1 MDAWDYGRKN
11 PLKKTCDCKKQ
22 HAEPPVH
29 FFIYLMVIF
38 LHVIKKLEP
47 VESCFLLFEKNKLEE
62 AFMRVLALLS
72 ALIFIAGMSFASP
85 AAAGSDVIK
94 IGFNIPLTGDI
105 PKVGEGS
112 KFAAEMLRGEINAQG
127 GLSVGGKKYKLE
139 FIYED
144 NESKAESAT
153 SASMKL
159 ITQDNVLGIIGPQS
173 SKQAIPAGEIANSF
187 QTPMISPWS
196 TNPDTTRNRPY
207 VFRACFLDPFQ
218 GPVAA
223 NFVTKE
229 FKAKKAAVLYD
240 IASDYPKGLAEFF
253 KTAFEKIHGPGSVVA
268 FETFTTKDRD
278 FSAQLTN
285 IIRSGADVLFTPQYY
300 DEVPLIVK
308 QAHELGWKKP
318 IMGSDSWGS
327 AELMKLCGN
336 DCKGLF
342 FSTHYAA
349 AGAKG
354 ETKKFIDKYRAQYGY
369 VPDDVG
375 ALTWD
380 AIRIMLTAI
389 QNTGGLSGN
398 IQKDRDAIKDQLAR
412 IKNFE
417 GITGK
422 MTFTPE
428 GDPAKCAVVVK
439 IDDQGN
445 FTFYE
450 SVCP

>member
-1 MDAWDYGRKN
+1 MRKC
-11 PLKKTCDCKKQ
+11 LWL
-22 HAEPPVH
+22 V
-29 FFIYLMVIF
+29 
-38 LHVIKKLEP
+38 
-47 VESCFLLFEKNKLEE
+47 
-62 AFMRVLALLS
+62 VLCLAAAL
-72 ALIFIAGMSFASP
+72 AVSP
-85 AAAGSDVIK
+85 AMAAKQEPIK

-112 KFAAEMLRGEINAQG
+112 KFAAEMLKEKIDKEG
-127 GLSVGGKKYKLE
+127 GLKVGNKTYPVE

-153 SASMKL
+153 AAAIKL
-159 ITQDNVLGIIGPQS
+159 ITQDMVLGIIGPQA
-173 SKQAIPAGEIANSF
+173 SKQAIPAGEINNSYK
-187 QTPMISPWS
+187 TPMISAWS
-196 TNPDTTRNRPY
+196 TNPQTTKDRPY

-223 NFVTKE
+223 DFVTE
-229 FKAKKAAVLYD
+229 QFHAKKAAVLYD
-240 IASDYPKGLAEFF
+240 IASDYPKGLAEYF
-253 KTAFEKIHGPGSVVA
+253 KAAFEKLHGPGSVVA

-278 FSAQLTN
+278 FSAQLTK
-285 IIRSGADVLFTPQYY
+285 IVKSGADVLFTPQYY

-327 AELMKLCGN
+327 AELMNLCGN

-354 ETKKFIDKYRAQYGY
+354 ATKEFIDAYQKKYGY
-369 VPDDVG
+369 VPDDVA

-380 AIRIMLTAI
+380 ATRLMLKAI
-389 QNTGGLSGN
+389 QNTGGLTGN
-398 IQKDRDAIKDQLAR
+398 VEKDREAIRNQLANIKD
-412 IKNFE
+412 FD

-422 MTFTPE
+422 MSFDYAKNG
-428 GDPAKCAVVVK
+428 GDPSKCAVVVK
-439 IDDQGN
+439 INDKGE
-445 FTFYE
+445 FEFFK
-450 SVCP
+450 SVCPH